1 MPVVAA
7 GSCVRIVCWM
17 SAAIPFNANELM
29 ELLRGLERRK
39 IAYQIE
45 YRRTTE
51 SCDGITVRILTGL
64 DIWEVGFF
72 DYDHIE
78 VLRFTSSNVE
88 TGVTAASLLS
98 DLDALETSH

>member
-1 MPVVAA
+1 
-7 GSCVRIVCWM
+7 M
-17 SAAIPFNANELM
+17 SAANPFNGKELM
-29 ELLRGLERRK
+29 ELLRGRDRRK

-51 SCDGITVRILTGL
+51 SCDGIAVRILSGR

-78 VLRFTSSNVE
+78 VLKFTLSGDVE
-88 TGVTAASLLS
+88 NGVTAASLLS
-98 DLDALETSH
+98 DLDALETSQ

>member
-1 MPVVAA
+1 
-7 GSCVRIVCWM
+7 M
-17 SAAIPFNANELM
+17 SAAILFNANELM
-29 ELLRGLERRK
+29 ELLRGLDRRK

-51 SCDGITVRILTGL
+51 SCDGIAVRILSGL

-72 DYDHIE
+72 DYNHIE
-78 VLRFTSSNVE
+78 VLKFTLSGNVE

-98 DLDALETSH
+98 DLDALATSQ